1 MLHLVHCVSVPVL
14 VLLAINPLFSYGAKW
29 TYTGPD
35 GEHHWAKHYPFCGG
49 AFQSPIDFQTPLLR
63 YEPNLPP
70 VEVRNY
76 NLSLNEQLT
85 LSNNG
90 HSVQLSLPSRMFISS
105 LPHRYSAAQLH
116 LHWGSPSLL
125 PGSEHTV
132 NGKQFAA
139 EMHIVHFNSDKYPNV
154 SMAVDKSDG
163 LAVLGVLVEVGEFNP
178 AIDRFLK
185 YINGIKYKDQ
195 RIQVPAFNIRDLLP
209 AILDQYYRYD
219 GSLTTPPCYPSVLWT
234 VFRNPVTFSIQ
245 QFQALASAM
254 YSSSVQESAP
264 VPLNGNYRKPQLA
277 DNRVVLVSFQDG
289 RAQHGVLKAA
299 TALRRKQVI
308 QQLLVGDLADL
319 ADEGLYHLLPVVS
332 PKPRTTGKWKTTRKS
347 QRAHT
352 PGVNTQRWQQ
362 NSLPGGRGGG
372 SNAYV
377 PTAGKKG
384 TQGGHYAGTYGMSEA
399 AALCYGALEEK
410 AARQLRAVH
419 SEAQLAQLLKKT
431 VLPELNLRS
440 YLACRSELDLDT
452 VRLLIR
458 GRPRDEANELDH
470 SLTMATLGHR
480 KKPPVPYR
488 GPTPASTK
496 KPLRNSQSSVLKN
509 PYSNAY
515 KHNRIHP
522 FEWED

>member
-1 MLHLVHCVSVPVL
+1 
-14 VLLAINPLFSYGAKW
+14 
-29 TYTGPD
+29 
-35 GEHHWAKHYPFCGG
+35 
-49 AFQSPIDFQTPLLR
+49 
-63 YEPNLPP
+63 
-70 VEVRNY
+70 
-76 NLSLNEQLT
+76 
-85 LSNNG
+85 
-90 HSVQLSLPSRMFISS
+90 
-105 LPHRYSAAQLH
+105 
-116 LHWGSPSLL
+116 
-125 PGSEHTV
+125 
-132 NGKQFAA
+132 
-139 EMHIVHFNSDKYPNV
+139 
-154 SMAVDKSDG
+154 
-163 LAVLGVLVEVGEFNP
+163 
-178 AIDRFLK
+178 
-185 YINGIKYKDQ
+185 
-195 RIQVPAFNIRDLLP
+195 
-209 AILDQYYRYD
+209 
-219 GSLTTPPCYPSVLWT
+219 
-234 VFRNPVTFSIQ
+234 
-245 QFQALASAM
+245 M
-254 YSSSVQESAP
+254 YV
-264 VPLNGNYRKPQLA
+264 
-277 DNRVVLVSFQDG
+277 G